1 MGRVT
6 GLLGGVALVALA
18 GPAAAQSVWDPV
30 ISNSHWYVPV
40 PNMLAYAAPSTSFA
54 NPIPIGDQTLWTL
67 GTSTN
72 GVFTG
77 VSYGQLA
84 IGPVTSYSTLSIQG
98 TVTPSGQISM
108 VFTSTDGGPDTIGL
122 GRMAER
128 GGVTEM
134 EMQMIIGT
142 DLLVTH
148 WAYMVPYDPSTFTPP
163 QAQAVPSPAASNW
176 AWMQGTPWRMTSP
189 GLFGAAGP
197 GNLVIT
203 NFQGGYFWGLAVGP
217 GGAAAGTYTV
227 LGSVTPEGRVLLNT
241 ISNGQLVS
249 LYGAA
254 EGDAAAAAMLLGTY
268 SSDALFTGDIT
279 GLSLV
284 QPYGYAV
291 AAAGNPSALGAA
303 NTLYGV
309 AGTVQGILGPLA
321 PAIAALNGLEGPAL
335 STAISQT
342 LPVLN
347 GAAAQATY
355 ATQRAFQQVV
365 LGRLDTIHGTD
376 APGTERNVWLRPF
389 GNFADQGTQGGV
401 AGYSASG
408 GGMAAGLDASVGPD
422 AVLGL
427 VAAYSATSITGGN
440 DLVPNGLDVST
451 YQLGLYGAYELAPGL
466 DLNVQLD
473 GGYNRNSAQR
483 TIAFMGSAASADYD
497 GWTGHAGAGLTRR
510 FELAPGVSVSPLVR
524 LDYAQVQADGY
535 TESGAGALDLTVA
548 SQTYRE
554 LLLTA
559 GFKASYRLAEHLA
572 LTANGGVGYNTLSE
586 RAQVSAAFAGG
597 GGVFLTEGAD
607 LSPWLYTAGIGLTG
621 MKTGQLELSVNYDLA
636 ASPSGFL
643 NQIGSVLVK
652 MRL

>member
-1 MGRVT
+1 MGRGP
-6 GLLGGVALVALA
+6 GLYWGMVLA
-18 GPAAAQSVWDPV
+18 GLASPVAAQSVWDPI

-54 NPIPIGDQTLWTL
+54 NPIPIGDQTLWAL

-72 GVFTG
+72 GLFTG
-77 VSYGQLA
+77 ISYGQLA
-84 IGPVTSYSTLSIQG
+84 MGPTLSTSTQSIQG
-98 TVTPSGQISM
+98 TVTPSGEISM
-108 VFTSTDGGPDTIGL
+108 VFTSTDGGPATIGL
-122 GRMAER
+122 GRMTER
-128 GGVTEM
+128 GGITQM
-134 EMQMIIGT
+134 EMQMITGT
-142 DLLVTH
+142 ALLVTH
-148 WAYMVPYDPSTFTPP
+148 WAYMVPYDPATFTPP
-163 QAQAVPSPAASNW
+163 QAQVVPSPAASNW

-189 GLFGAAGP
+189 GLFGAPGA

-217 GGAAAGTYTV
+217 GGSGAGTYTV
-227 LGSVTPEGRVLLNT
+227 LGSVTPEGRVLFNT
-241 ISNGQLVS
+241 IADGQLVS

-254 EGDAAAAAMLLGTY
+254 EGDPAAAAMLLGTY
-268 SSDALFTGDIT
+268 SADALFTGDIT
-279 GLSLV
+279 VLSLV
-284 QPYGYAV
+284 QPYAQAV

-303 NTLYGV
+303 TTLYGV
-309 AGTVQGILGPLA
+309 AGTVQGLLGPLA
-321 PAIAALNGLEGPAL
+321 PAIAALNGLEGAAL

-347 GAAAQATY
+347 GAGAQATY

-365 LGRLDTIHGTD
+365 MGRLDTVHGPD
-376 APGTERNVWLRPF
+376 APGAERNIWLRPF
-389 GNFADQGTQGGV
+389 GNFADQGTQSGV

-408 GGMAAGLDASVGPD
+408 GGLAAGMDASVGPD
-422 AVLGL
+422 AVLGM

-451 YQLGLYGAYELAPGL
+451 YQFGLYGAYGLAPDL
-466 DLNVQLD
+466 DLTFQLD

-483 TIAFMGSAASADYD
+483 TIAFMGSAAGADYD
-497 GWTGHAGAGLTRR
+497 GWTGHGGIGLSQR
-510 FELAPGVSVSPLVR
+510 FLLSPDLSVSPLVR

-535 TESGAGALDLTVA
+535 TESGAGALDLTVS

-559 GFKASYRLAEHLA
+559 GFKASYRLTDHLA
-572 LTANGGVGYNTLSE
+572 LTANGGVGYNMLDEQS
-586 RAQVSAAFAGG
+586 QVSAAYAGG
-597 GGVFLTEGAD
+597 GGVFVTEGAN

-621 MKTGQLELSVNYDLA
+621 MRTGQMDLSVTYDLA

-643 NQIGSVLVK
+643 NQMGAVLLR
-652 MRL
+652 MRI